1 MRKTAGFWQLS
12 AMEVVLGEM
21 LSSFHGDGMEAFFV
35 ICSLLSER
43 YGDDGNKQTT
53 SLPAGGCC
61 FWFL

>member
-1 MRKTAGFWQLS
+1 
-12 AMEVVLGEM
+12 MEVVPDEM

-43 YGDDGNKQTT
+43 YDGNRQTT
-53 SLPAGGCC
+53 SSPAGGRC